1 MKKNADR
8 FVTAIFCDDIRQEVG
23 EKVSLMG
30 CYQGELLVEAMP
42 AMLAK
47 LCVFLTVST
56 PIGRPIK
63 KLSIRVMQDETEL
76 AAMETHAESMAKARP
91 PADENSTRIMANMAM
106 MFSPFAIATSAVV
119 RILVTTEE
127 GEMLGP
133 RLRIKT
139 VADHAASL
147 SGKTDA
153 TPTKAI
159 ISKQQARKTP
169 AKKPASRRTPSK

>member
-23 EKVSLMG
+23 EKVSMMG

-56 PIGRPIK
+56 PIGRPLK
-63 KLSIRVMQDETEL
+63 KLSVRVMQDETEL
-76 AAMETHAESMAKARP
+76 AVMEAPAESMAKARP

-106 MFSPFAIATSAVV
+106 MFSPFAIAAPAIV
-119 RILVTTEE
+119 RVLVTTEE

-153 TPTKAI
+153 APSKANI
-159 ISKQQARKTP
+159 PKQQARKLP
-169 AKKPASRRTPSK
+169 VKKPAVRRASSK